1 MQFCQRLS
9 DSDFSRPFMAQ
20 PLFRPEVM
28 ESRQATWLG
37 SIRIGKNPAFSLV
50 AGVALTLAG
59 ALVAFAA
66 WGQVARKARIPGV
79 LMPVQGTVQLSAN
92 APGVLVEQLVQE
104 GEQVTAGQ
112 ALFVLGTDRSTAEGS
127 TAVLLAAHLVQRRT
141 TVEAERTARLLQ
153 TRQRDTALQ
162 DRIRALDHEIAQAQQ
177 EALLANRRVSLA
189 HKTLGR
195 FQQMAQEGFVSD
207 IQAQNKQE
215 ELIDLQARV
224 ENTQRNAATL
234 QREQQSLQAERQ
246 ANQRQL
252 NIDLAL
258 VDRALASLEQEGTE
272 NQSRKTIVITSPTSG
287 VVSSIHLPTGAS
299 VQTGQTV
306 ATLIPVDAH
315 GLGKTE
321 LQANLYAPSRT
332 AGFIQPG
339 QTVWMRYGAYPYQKF
354 GLAQGQVRSISA
366 TPTAALDLPNG
377 QSAALQNAAQT
388 QEPLYRIQV
397 QLKDHY
403 ITAYGETLPLK
414 PGMALEA
421 DVVQEKRAV
430 WEWIFEPVLA
440 ARQKVKVL

>member
-1 MQFCQRLS
+1 MSL
-9 DSDFSRPFMAQ
+9 

-28 ESRQATWLG
+28 QARQASWLG
-37 SIRIGKNPAFSLV
+37 GIRIGKNPGFSLV
-50 AGVALTLAG
+50 ASVAVGLAG

-92 APGVLVEQLVQE
+92 AAGVLTEQLVQE
-104 GEQVTAGQ
+104 GEHVTAGQ
-112 ALFVLGTDRSTAEGS
+112 ALFVLGTDRPTAEGS
-127 TAVLLAAHLVQRRT
+127 AAVLLAAHLAQRRST
-141 TVEAERTARLLQ
+141 LEAERSARLQ
-153 TRQRDTALQ
+153 QSRQRDSALQ

-177 EALLANRRVSLA
+177 EVLLASRRVALA
-189 HKTLGR
+189 QKTLGR
-195 FQQMAQEGFVSD
+195 YQQMAQEGFVSD

-252 NIDLAL
+252 NIDLAQL
-258 VDRALASLEQEGTE
+258 DRALVSLAQEGTE
-272 NQSRKTIVITSPTSG
+272 NQSRKTIVITAPQSG
-287 VVSSIHLPTGAS
+287 VVSTIHLPKGAS
-299 VQTGQTV
+299 VQAGQSV
-306 ATLIPVDAH
+306 ATLVPMD
-315 GLGKTE
+315 GNGQGRTE
-321 LQANLYAPSRT
+321 LQAHLYAPSRT

-354 GLAQGQVRSISA
+354 GLAQGQVLGISA
-366 TPTAALDLPNG
+366 TPTAPQDLPNG
-377 QSAALQNAAQT
+377 QSAALQTAAQT

-397 QLKDHY
+397 QLQDQS
-403 ITAYGETLPLK
+403 ITAYGDKLPLK
-414 PGMALEA
+414 AGMTLEA

-430 WEWIFEPVLA
+430 WEWVFEPVLA